1 MPAKTKLSPKQ
12 RQLQV
17 AEENRGLRISADNQ
31 IAWSSTITKPNG
43 TKINGGFMIKV
54 DGTYWVR
61 YFERRSR
68 KKLVMKWRQI

>member
-1 MPAKTKLSPKQ
+1 MPAKVKLSPKQ
-12 RQLQV
+12 RLLQV
-17 AEENRGLRISADNQ
+17 AEENKGLRKTADNQ
-31 IAWSSTITKPNG
+31 ISWPSTITQPNG
-43 TKINGGFMIKV
+43 TKINGGFMIKA